1 MDFIKNLH
9 LLGEWCVGGLK
20 ITGLAV
26 TNPGAPPTS
35 VTKTKAPPQIKNK
48 IKC

>member
-26 TNPGAPPTS
+26 TNPGAPPNQRDKNQST
-35 VTKTKAPPQIKNK
+35 PQSKNK